1 MKKQLKSQTRSTIAT
16 YALVI
21 GAFILVTVLDSVGLI
36 SNSLQGQLVPI
47 CAYVCL
53 AVSLN
58 LVVGVSGE
66 LSLGHAG
73 FMSVGAFTGVV
84 AAGACS
90 FWCGV

>member
-1 MKKQLKSQTRSTIAT
+1 MGIKVLSPQARSTVFT
-16 YALVI
+16 YAIVVV
-21 GAFILVTVLDSVGLI
+21 AFVAVTVLDGMGFI
-36 SNSLQGQLVPI
+36 SHSLSGQLVPI

-84 AAGACS
+84 VAG
-90 FWCGV
+90 WY